1 MTARTSIVD
10 ASNTE
15 FIDSHAAD
23 AEVAARKK
31 NEELARGASGSRS
44 RFRSLKVDSAM
55 LSLYIS
61 TGEANVSPT
70 PDLSTPSKTPTPEGG
85 QDFRS
90 PLSNN
95 QISNIET
102 GDSSPNTSP
111 NASRLSMNSL
121 SSTPRSS
128 IEADDLFKA
137 VKDETKRQ
145 CAEESAAEKRQMK
158 QQHEEELAAE
168 TKQFAARDKRTRKE
182 CAETIDAKE
191 AENEVKLAKEKSD
204 LEATKNTEQRNTLIA
219 QKQILEGRHNKE
231 TAAKTK
237 EHAAQLAAKEKQQEA
252 QLVAVRESVLQQAI
266 EHMIPKR
273 EVEALTKYVKTF
285 PQGFETIQTDGT
297 KLLCGLDA
305 VVKTMEAMYPSLPR
319 PTVPQMQAL
328 LKSNDWQKQVE
339 DFSVKDYNP
348 EKFSAYE
355 IDMTNENNFRVD
367 QLGSLLTLWGHID
380 GRNLNLRI
388 GCFVDKQGP
397 ELLFHANEDHAIIV
411 WIHND
416 AVNLEFPNMIKGHY
430 KGMKPFD
437 HAGRAAAE
445 KVTAA
450 LVEELSE
457 QQSKDREIIEQLSQ
471 QYENVVIEKENL
483 GAKVAGLETANTDL
497 ECKADQLTENVA
509 GFKTDK
515 ASPESK
521 AEQLM
526 NDVTKSEADKTSLEK
541 KVQQL
546 QEGALS
552 KENTKLRALYKASV
566 TTTVKQG
573 TLIAELQ
580 NRQICQC
587 GGLRPASTP
596 GQPARKAV
604 GKGGKA
610 KPFIFGDSAVETGAT
625 ADALGPGELA
635 AKPINKAKKPSKKA
649 KSSGFTSNTPPSEQ
663 ADYVERTNI
672 FDIGDSAVKAG
683 DKARAS
689 NIDGSAKKPA
699 HETEK
704 PSPFTFGASAMEYG
718 EVSGN
723 SGFQFKVPV
732 AKPAGPSE
740 CTIPFRLKK
749 SARKVGEESRIFS
762 FGASTEKAAEEPAT
776 PNHVDSEQPVKKSRG
791 MPASDAPD
799 VNAADFPEGPYPF
812 GLGNAMDKT
821 GENEKKT
828 LNAGKLT
835 DPLVCQS
842 TKPAVSKA
850 DSVS

>member
-1 MTARTSIVD
+1 
-10 ASNTE
+10 
-15 FIDSHAAD
+15 
-23 AEVAARKK
+23 
-31 NEELARGASGSRS
+31 
-44 RFRSLKVDSAM
+44 M
-55 LSLYIS
+55 LNLHFS
-61 TGEANVSPT
+61 TDESDVSPT
-70 PDLSTPSKTPTPEGG
+70 IELSTPSKISTATACRLS
-85 QDFRS
+85 RS
-90 PLSNN
+90 PLSNV
-95 QISNIET
+95 QIASIET
-102 GDSSPNTSP
+102 GGSSSNTTP
-111 NASRLSMNSL
+111 NASRLSWNSL
-121 SSTPRSS
+121 QSSRASS
-128 IEADDLFKA
+128 LEADDLFKA
-137 VKDETKRQ
+137 VREETKQQ
-145 CAEESAAEKRQMK
+145 CAEKFAAEKRQMVQEK
-158 QQHEEELAAE
+158 EEKIANEQE
-168 TKQFAARDKRTRKE
+168 QSAARDKKTRQE
-182 CAETIDAKE
+182 CAETIAAKGKE
-191 AENEVKLAKEKSD
+191 DEVKFAKEKSE
-204 LEATKNTEQRNTLIA
+204 LETTKNTERKNALISQR
-219 QKQILEGRHNKE
+219 QILEGRHSKE
-231 TAAKTK
+231 TAASNK
-237 EHAAQLAAKEKQQEA
+237 EHEAQLAAKEKQHEA
-252 QLVAVRESVLQQAI
+252 QLAAVRESAQQQANQQMMAK
-266 EHMIPKR
+266 HKA
-273 EVEALTKYVKTF
+273 EALLEFIKTF

-305 VVKTMEAMYPSLPR
+305 VVKTMEVMHPSLPR
-319 PTVPQMQAL
+319 PTVPQLQAL
-328 LKSNDWQKQVE
+328 LESNDWQKHVE

-355 IDMTNENNFRVD
+355 IDMSNQNDFRVD
-367 QLGSLLTLWGHID
+367 QLGPLLTLWGQTD
-380 GRNLNLRI
+380 GRNLNLQI
-388 GCFVDKQGP
+388 GCFVHGQGP

-416 AVNLEFPNMIKGHY
+416 AANLDCPDIIKGHY
-430 KGMKPFD
+430 MGMKPFD

-457 QQSKDREIIEQLSQ
+457 QQSKDREIIKQLSQ

-509 GFKTDK
+509 GLETDK
-515 ASPESK
+515 AGLESK

-799 VNAADFPEGPYPF
+799 VNAADFAEGPYPF
-812 GLGNAMDKT
+812 GLGNAMGKT
-821 GENEKKT
+821 GQNQKKT
-828 LNAGKLT
+828 LNGGKLT
-835 DPLVCQS
+835 DPLVGQLSPQS
-842 TKPAVSKA
+842 PGLILFPRLQAK
-850 DSVS
+850 

>member
-1 MTARTSIVD
+1 
-10 ASNTE
+10 
-15 FIDSHAAD
+15 
-23 AEVAARKK
+23 
-31 NEELARGASGSRS
+31 
-44 RFRSLKVDSAM
+44 M
-55 LSLYIS
+55 LNLHFS
-61 TGEANVSPT
+61 TDESDVSPT
-70 PDLSTPSKTPTPEGG
+70 LELSTPSKISTATACRLS
-85 QDFRS
+85 RS
-90 PLSNN
+90 PLSNV
-95 QISNIET
+95 QIASIET
-102 GDSSPNTSP
+102 GGSSSNTTP
-111 NASRLSMNSL
+111 NASRLSWNSL
-121 SSTPRSS
+121 QSSRASS
-128 IEADDLFKA
+128 LEVDDLFKA
-137 VKDETKRQ
+137 VREETKQQ
-145 CAEESAAEKRQMK
+145 CAEKFAAEKRQMVQEK
-158 QQHEEELAAE
+158 EEKIANEQE
-168 TKQFAARDKRTRKE
+168 QSAARDKKTRQE
-182 CAETIDAKE
+182 CAETIAAKGKE
-191 AENEVKLAKEKSD
+191 DEVKFAKEKSE
-204 LEATKNTEQRNTLIA
+204 LETTKNTERKNALIS
-219 QKQILEGRHNKE
+219 QKQILEGRHSKE
-231 TAAKTK
+231 TAASNK
-237 EHAAQLAAKEKQQEA
+237 EHEAQLAAKEKQHEA
-252 QLVAVRESVLQQAI
+252 QLAAVRESAQQQANQQMMAKHKAEGLLEFI
-266 EHMIPKR
+266 
-273 EVEALTKYVKTF
+273 KTF

-328 LKSNDWQKQVE
+328 LKSDAWRKQIE

-355 IDMTNENNFRVD
+355 IDMTNQNNFRVD
-367 QLGSLLTLWGHID
+367 QLGSLLTLWAHTD

-388 GCFVDKQGP
+388 GFFVHGQGP
-397 ELLFHANEDHAIIV
+397 ELLFHASEDPAIIV

-416 AVNLEFPNMIKGHY
+416 AANLELPNTIKGHY
-430 KGMKPFD
+430 MGMKPFD

-457 QQSKDREIIEQLSQ
+457 QQSKDREIIKQLSQ

-509 GFKTDK
+509 GLETDR
-515 ASPESK
+515 ASLETDRASLESK

-546 QEGALS
+546 QKGVLS
-552 KENTKLRALYKASV
+552 KENTNLRALYKASV

-587 GGLRPASTP
+587 GGLRPAEVNSTLR
-596 GQPARKAV
+596 QPAKKAV
-604 GKGGKA
+604 GKGAKA
-610 KPFIFGDSAVETGAT
+610 EPFIFGDSAVEAGAT
-625 ADALGPGELA
+625 TDALGPGELA

-649 KSSGFTSNTPPSEQ
+649 KSSGFTSNAPPSEP
-663 ADYVERTNI
+663 ADYVEKTDI
-672 FDIGDSAVKAG
+672 FDVGDSAVIAG
-683 DKARAS
+683 DKAKAF
-689 NIDGSAKKPA
+689 NTDGSAKKPA
-699 HETEK
+699 HEAKK
-704 PSPFTFGASAMEYG
+704 PSPFTFGASAMESG

-723 SGFQFKVPV
+723 SGFQFKVPA

-749 SARKVGEESRIFS
+749 SARKVGEKSRIFS

-776 PNHVDSEQPVKKSRG
+776 PNHVNSEQPAKKSRG
-791 MPASDAPD
+791 MPTSDAPD
-799 VNAADFPEGPYPF
+799 VNAADFAGGPYPF

-828 LNAGKLT
+828 LNGGKLT
-835 DPLVCQS
+835 DPLVGQS
-842 TKPAVSKA
+842 TKPTVSKA